1 MSSASEG
8 AAGAGRSIPVE
19 FPDGLV
25 GLPDLVGFTMAKVP
39 DTAFFELQSRDEPAF
54 GVVLARADDV
64 RPGMSDALNARG
76 LVATTDDLLVILA
89 VHGEPP
95 SVTANLAGPIVL
107 GADGRARQLVLEDPD
122 YPLRAPVAAG

>member
-1 MSSASEG
+1 MSSASELPV
-8 AAGAGRSIPVE
+8 AGRSIRVE

-25 GLPDLVGFTMAKVP
+25 GLPDLVGFSLAVVP
-39 DTAFFELQSRDEPAF
+39 ETVFYELVSSDEPAF

-64 RPGMSDALNARG
+64 RPGMSEALGARG
-76 LVATTDDLLVILA
+76 LVGATDDLLVILA

-95 SVTANLAGPIVL
+95 AVTANLAGPIVL
-107 GADGRARQLVLEDPD
+107 GVDGRGRQLVVEDPD